1 MGQST
6 IDVAA
11 VRKEF
16 PILNQTDLAYLDNSA
31 TVQKPQRVLDAVTHY
46 YQAENANPFRGLYD
60 LSVAAT
66 DAYEDARQKVA
77 DFINAPKKEDVIFTR
92 NASESLNLVAY
103 SMGRYLNVGE
113 GDDILVGIMEHHSN
127 MLPWR
132 MLAEQTG
139 AAVHYLNCEKDGS
152 ISADAFKAALT
163 PNTKIVAIAEM
174 SNVLGRI
181 LPIEEF
187 AKICHEQGA
196 IIVVDGAQSVPHSKI
211 DVAAMDCDF
220 FAFSGHKMYAPMGI
234 GVLYGK
240 SQWLDKMPPFMTGGE
255 TIDIVTT
262 DRIVW
267 TEVPHRFEAGTVNVG
282 GAVGL
287 AAAIDFMNDMG
298 LDQIEAR
305 ELELTTY
312 AMDRLKAIPHINIVG
327 ADESENHHGILAF
340 TIDGVHPHDITTIL
354 SENNIAVRAGHHC
367 AEPLHHYLGVPS
379 TTRASL
385 AFYNT
390 TEEIDRLA
398 DAVAAIRKEMGY
410 DE

>member
-6 IDVAA
+6 IDVEA

-16 PILNQTDLAYLDNSA
+16 PVINHTDLAYLDNSA
-31 TVQKPQRVLDAVTHY
+31 TVQKPQCVLDAVTHY
-46 YQAENANPFRGLYD
+46 YQTENANPFRGLYD

-77 DFINAPKKEDVIFTR
+77 DFIHAPKKQDIIFTR

-103 SMGRYLNVGE
+103 SMGRYLKIGK
-113 GDDILVGIMEHHSN
+113 GDEILVSIAEHHSN

-132 MLAEQTG
+132 MLAQETG
-139 AAVHYLNCEKDGS
+139 ATVRYLNCGKDGS
-152 ISADAFKAALT
+152 LTADDLKAAMT
-163 PNTKIVAIAEM
+163 PNTRIVAIAEV
-174 SNVLGRI
+174 SNVLGRVW
-181 LPIEEF
+181 PIAEF

-196 IIVVDGAQSVPHSKI
+196 IIVVDGAQSVPHTKV
-211 DVAAMDCDF
+211 DVTAMDCDF

-240 SQWLDKMPPFMTGGE
+240 SEWLNKMPPFMTGGE

-267 TEVPHRFEAGTVNVG
+267 AEVPHRFEAGTVNVG

-287 AAAIDFMNDMG
+287 AAAIDFMQELG

-312 AMDRLKAIPHINIVG
+312 AMERLKAIPHVNIIG
-327 ADESENHHGILAF
+327 ADEPENHHGIIAF
-340 TIDGVHPHDITTIL
+340 SIDGVHPHDITTIL
-354 SENNIAVRAGHHC
+354 SENHIAVRAGHHC

-385 AFYNT
+385 TFYNT
-390 TEEIDRLA
+390 REEIDRLA
-398 DAVAAIRKEMGY
+398 DTVGQIRKEMGY